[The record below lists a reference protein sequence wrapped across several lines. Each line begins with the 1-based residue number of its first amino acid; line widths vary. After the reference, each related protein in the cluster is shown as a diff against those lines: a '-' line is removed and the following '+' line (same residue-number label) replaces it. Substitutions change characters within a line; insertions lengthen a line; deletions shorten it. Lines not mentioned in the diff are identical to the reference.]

1 MTEANSASHHHE
13 DDTARDDDEGREFGD
28 VLFARPHEPSGL
40 LGALAG
46 FHDLSRRD

>member
-1 MTEANSASHHHE
+1 MTEANSANDHHQSDSERGEE
-13 DDTARDDDEGREFGD
+13 DGREFGD

-46 FHDLSRRD
+46 YHDMSRRD